1 MVGQPGFFDRDER
14 YASLSAAGDPLAR
27 LAMVVDFELLRPELE
42 AALARSD
49 RAKGGRPPYDEVLMC
64 KVLVLQTLYTLSDDQ
79 TEYQIKDRLSFMRF
93 LGLALEDRVPD
104 AKTIWL
110 FREQLTR
117 AGAVERLFERF
128 DAALRDAGY
137 LAMGG
142 QIVDATVIQARRPRL
157 TRGEKAT
164 IKGGGVPAGW
174 SKAKRAQMDTEG
186 RWTLKRGRR
195 RSADRSGL
203 QERTE
208 TELVIPVFG
217 YKNHLGIDRR
227 HGFIRS
233 FVVTN
238 AATHDGRQLGRRL
251 DPDNTASVVW
261 ADCAYA
267 RRPTSRCWRGAG
279 SCPNSSGRSRAARRC
294 RRTSC
299 AATPAGRACG
309 SRSRTC
315 SRPRNAGLAWSS
327 ARSAWPGP
335 RPGSGSPIWSPT
347 CAAWSGARRDSHRPE
362 SRRRRGWPGAIAAGR
377 SSAGYDPQSTIRSPH
392 APVLRGVLT
401 ASSVLSARA
410 ASAACTTRP

>member
-1 MVGQPGFFDRDER
+1 MF
-14 YASLSAAGDPLAR
+14 
-27 LAMVVDFELLRPELE
+27 
-42 AALARSD
+42 
-49 RAKGGRPPYDEVLMC
+49 

-104 AKTIWL
+104 VPRPSGCSAS
-110 FREQLTR
+110 RLTR
-117 AGAVERLFERF
+117 AMASSTACSSSSMPRCAMPAISPWAGRSWTPPSSR
-128 DAALRDAGY
+128 RDGP
-137 LAMGG
+137 LHEE
-142 QIVDATVIQARRPRL
+142 D
-157 TRGEKAT
+157 KAT

-195 RSADRSGL
+195 RSAL

-238 AATHDGRQLGRRL
+238 AATHDGRQLGRLL

-261 ADCAYA
+261 ADCAYRSAANVALLA
-267 RRPTSRCWRGAG
+267 RRGLVPQFQRPKPRGKAMPPHLMRG
-279 SCPNSSGRSRAARRC
+279 NASRA
-294 RRTSC
+294 
-299 AATPAGRACG
+299 PCG
-309 SRSRTC
+309 SRSSTC

-335 RPGSGSPIWSPT
+335 RPGSGLPIWSPT
-347 CAAWSGARRDSHRPE
+347 CAAWSGARTRLAPARSQRRSCRA
-362 SRRRRGWPGAIAAGR
+362 SRGAAGR
-377 SSAGYDPQSTIRSPH
+377 SSAGYDFQSTLRSPH
-392 APVLRGVLT
+392 DPVLRGVQVLLT
-401 ASSVLSARA
+401 LKIGYLILVLKPDFRFYSVRVDRYLGARY
-410 ASAACTTRP
+410 SPL